1 VIAVRLENVD
11 PSFKIHRVLKNKNVE
26 VNIKLLYDREKALYQ
41 AKNSLRV
48 KLQEELGELDGKLD
62 KLIGLD

>member
-1 VIAVRLENVD
+1 
-11 PSFKIHRVLKNKNVE
+11 LKNKNVE

-48 KLQEELGELDGKLD
+48 KLQEELGDLDGKLD